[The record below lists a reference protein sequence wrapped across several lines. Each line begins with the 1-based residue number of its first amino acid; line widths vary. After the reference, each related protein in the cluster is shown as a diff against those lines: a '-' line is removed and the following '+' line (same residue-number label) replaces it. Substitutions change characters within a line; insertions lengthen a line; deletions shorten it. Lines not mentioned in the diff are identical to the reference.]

1 MEQLERDDRYAEY
14 HEPKVP
20 FCFLWLYNHFIELYN
35 FSGESVTWT
44 NIQSYCIM
52 RNIKFT
58 QIELDYI
65 LKMIGWS
72 SSQMA
77 KMRNEQE

>member
-1 MEQLERDDRYAEY
+1 MEQLERDENYKQF

-20 FCFLWLYNHFIELYN
+20 FCFLWIYNCYIEMYS
-35 FSGESVTWT
+35 FCGESVTWT

-58 QIELDYI
+58 QSELDLI
-65 LKMIGWS
+65 LKMCNWA
-72 SSQMA
+72 SSQMQ
-77 KMRNEQE
+77 KMRDEQE